1 MKKVL
6 LTLIAVLMAV
16 PAFAIE
22 VYNNG
27 ENAVDIYGTLRGY
40 IGYGHGVDGVS
51 DTTDDNFLYGIQ
63 GNSRI
68 GVRLKVGNFSG
79 QVELGAVEATLYGRR
94 NKKEIIMDVELGAV
108 EATLYGRSTGS
119 NVGLRQAWGAYSF
132 GNAGA
137 LLAGKTDTPTAMGGF
152 ISDIM
157 DTDGGLNGFGGS
169 TTGSRRFQIQYNVA
183 GLSIALIEN
192 DMAYGPG
199 VSYGYT
205 DGGETKTP
213 TKKNGDGGVSYGY
226 TDGGE
231 TIPRLGL
238 SYTYKN
244 PSLLVKVAAT
254 YSALNGTINAPVS
267 DTRWATVHAFGVAL
281 GLKPTFMDGKMWL
294 SVLARYGMNEE
305 LYGEAKTVYNG
316 GLMAHSSIDNYVGVQ
331 ADGTVDNVQRA
342 AVALELGY
350 NVNDMIAVIVGGG
363 YQHSMI
369 DALTYDVGSYAVFL
383 QAPIKISGNFALI
396 PQFTYTGTRLD
407 SDNKDSLV
415 LAMQARITF

>member
-79 QVELGAVEATLYGRR
+79 QVELGAVEATLYGRP
-94 NKKEIIMDVELGAV
+94 
-108 EATLYGRSTGS
+108 TGRPTGSNVS

-205 DGGETKTP
+205 DGGET
-213 TKKNGDGGVSYGY
+213 
-226 TDGGE
+226 
-231 TIPRLGL
+231 IPRLGL

-254 YSALNGTINAPVS
+254 YSALNGTIDAPVS

-316 GLMAHSSIDNYVGVQ
+316 GLMAHSSIRNYVGVQ

>member
-79 QVELGAVEATLYGRR
+79 QVELGAVEATLYGRPTGS
-94 NKKEIIMDVELGAV
+94 DV
-108 EATLYGRSTGS
+108 S

-199 VSYGYT
+199 VS
-205 DGGETKTP
+205 
-213 TKKNGDGGVSYGY
+213 GY

-316 GLMAHSSIDNYVGVQ
+316 GLMAHSSIGNRVGVQ

>member
-79 QVELGAVEATLYGRR
+79 QVELGAVEATLYGR
-94 NKKEIIMDVELGAV
+94 
-108 EATLYGRSTGS
+108 STGR

-192 DMAYGPG
+192 DMAHGPG
-199 VSYGYT
+199 
-205 DGGETKTP
+205 DGP
-213 TKKNGDGGVSYGY
+213 GVSYGY

-316 GLMAHSSIDNYVGVQ
+316 GLMAHSSISNYVGVQ